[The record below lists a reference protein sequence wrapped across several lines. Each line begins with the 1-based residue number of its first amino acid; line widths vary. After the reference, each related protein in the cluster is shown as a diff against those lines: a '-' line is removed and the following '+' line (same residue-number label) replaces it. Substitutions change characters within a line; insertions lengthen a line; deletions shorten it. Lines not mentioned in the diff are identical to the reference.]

1 MLRGSYPAK
10 IDDKGRLKIPNAFR
24 ALVEDQHGAGL
35 YLTSLSGDS
44 VRIYPM
50 NEWLAVEARVA
61 RMPSAHPARLKFLDR
76 VNYYGQV
83 GEFDV
88 QGRVLIPGRLR
99 DAAGMTGDVDVLGQM
114 TYLEVWNHDRLLAK
128 LNREPFTDDDAR
140 ALAEFGI

>member
-1 MLRGSYPAK
+1 M
-10 IDDKGRLKIPNAFR
+10 
-24 ALVEDQHGAGL
+24 EDQHGAGL

-50 NEWLAVEARVA
+50 SEWLAVEQRIP

-83 GEFDV
+83 GDSDV

-114 TYLEVWNHDRLLAK
+114 IYLEVWNHDRLLAK